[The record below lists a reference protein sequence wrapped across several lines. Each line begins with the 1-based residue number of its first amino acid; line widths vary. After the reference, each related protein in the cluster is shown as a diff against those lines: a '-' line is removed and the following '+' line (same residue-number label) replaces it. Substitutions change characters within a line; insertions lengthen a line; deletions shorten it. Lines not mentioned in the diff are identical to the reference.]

1 MTSGVFKLSGLGVLA
16 LLAGACGS
24 GSNAPTCSPV
34 FGGATAFP
42 TLDQWCQVS
51 LVNGDIT
58 PNAGVTPYNLNTP
71 LFSDY
76 AVKRRTVWLPS
87 GASAAYDATNV
98 FDFPDGTVFT
108 KSFGFAD
115 DMRKPQPIITW
126 VETRIVWKNAGVW
139 QGMSYTWDAAQKVA
153 TAQPGG
159 EVLSLSWIDQTG
171 QTVTTNG
178 YLVPSIN
185 QCFECHQ
192 VSTVFEPIGPK
203 ARNLNGN
210 FTYPD
215 GTTQNQLAHWS
226 STGLLSGAP
235 DPSAAPKL
243 AVWNDP
249 STGTLD
255 DRARAYLES
264 NCAHCHSPTGFAFNT
279 GLFLSTLE
287 TNPVN
292 LGICKKPVAA
302 GQGGGGLVYD
312 IVPGDPNNSIL
323 HFRLDSA
330 DIGVRMPE
338 IGRSLIDTAGLQLI
352 TDWITA
358 LPGSCP

>member
-1 MTSGVFKLSGLGVLA
+1 MFRFSVSVVLA

-24 GSNAPTCSPV
+24 STPQCTPV
-34 FGGATAFP
+34 TGGATAFP

-51 LVNGDIT
+51 LVNGDVT

-76 AVKRRTVWLPS
+76 AVKRRTVWMPS
-87 GASAAYDATNV
+87 GSSATYDATNV
-98 FDFPDGTVFT
+98 LDFPEGTVFT

-115 DMRKPQPIITW
+115 DMRKPNPIINW
-126 VETRIVWKNAGVW
+126 VETRVVWKNAGVW

-153 TAQPGG
+153 TANPGG
-159 EVLSLSWIDQTG
+159 EVLSLSWIDTTG
-171 QTVTTNG
+171 TTVTTDG
-178 YLVPSIN
+178 YLVPSVN
-185 QCFECHQ
+185 QCLECHQ
-192 VSTVFEPIGPK
+192 VSNVFQPIGPK

-215 GTTQNQLAHWS
+215 GSTQNQLTYWTS
-226 STGLLSGAP
+226 KGLLTGAP
-235 DPSAAPKL
+235 ADPTTAPKL
-243 AVWNDP
+243 AVWNDA
-249 STGTLD
+249 STGTVD

-264 NCAHCHSPTGFAFNT
+264 NCAHCHSPAGYAFNT
-279 GLFLSTLE
+279 GLFLSSLE
-287 TNPVN
+287 TNPTN

-302 GQGGGGLVYD
+302 GQGGGGLTYD
-312 IVPGDPNNSIL
+312 IVPGHPNDSIL
-323 HFRLDSA
+323 HYRLASTE
-330 DIGVRMPE
+330 IGVLMPE
-338 IGRSLIDTAGLQLI
+338 VGRSLVDTAGLQLI

>member
-1 MTSGVFKLSGLGVLA
+1 MVGCNNTPPPS
-16 LLAGACGS
+16 C
-24 GSNAPTCSPV
+24 TPV
-34 FGGATAFP
+34 SGGATAFA

-51 LVNGDIT
+51 LVNGDIS
-58 PNAGVTPYNLNTP
+58 PEAGVTPYTLNTP

-76 AVKRRTVWLPS
+76 AVKRRTVWMPS
-87 GASAAYDATNV
+87 GGSATYDATNV

-126 VETRIVWKNAGVW
+126 VETRVIWKTAGAW
-139 QGMSYTWDAAQKVA
+139 QGMSYIWDKAQKTASVA
-153 TAQPGG
+153 PGG
-159 EVLSLSWIDQTG
+159 EVVSLSWIDANG
-171 QTVTTNG
+171 QPAGTDA
-178 YLVPSIN
+178 YLVPMAN
-185 QCFECHQ
+185 QCQECHQ
-192 VSTVFEPIGPK
+192 VSQVFEPIGPK

-210 FTYPD
+210 NTYPD
-215 GTTQNQLAHWS
+215 GTTQNQLAYW
-226 STGLLSGAP
+226 TAKGLLSGAP

-264 NCAHCHSPTGFAFNT
+264 NCAHCHSEVGAAGYV
-279 GLFLSTLE
+279 GLWLTSAE
-287 TNPVN
+287 TNPTH

-302 GQGGGGLVYD
+302 GQGGCGLTYD
-312 IVPGDPNNSIL
+312 IVPGSPENSIL
-323 HFRLDSA
+323 HCRLGSTQVG
-330 DIGVRMPE
+330 ILMPE
-338 IGRSLIDTAGLQLI
+338 IGRSVVDVDGLQLI
-352 TDWITA
+352 TDWLTS

>member
-1 MTSGVFKLSGLGVLA
+1 MRRGVFRFSALAFLA

-24 GSNAPTCSPV
+24 SSTPSCTPV
-34 FGGATAFP
+34 SGGTTAFP
-42 TLDQWCQVS
+42 TLDKWCQVS
-51 LVNGDIT
+51 LLDGDVT

-76 AVKRRTVWLPS
+76 AVKRRTVWMPS
-87 GASAAYDATNV
+87 GGSATYDATNV
-98 FDFPDGTVFT
+98 LDFPDGTVFT
-108 KSFGFAD
+108 KSFGFPD
-115 DMRKPQPIITW
+115 DMRKAQPIITW
-126 VETRIVWKNAGVW
+126 VETRVVWKTAGIW

-153 TAQPGG
+153 TANPGG
-159 EVLSLSWIDQTG
+159 EVLSLSWIDGTG
-171 QTVTTNG
+171 Q
-178 YLVPSIN
+178 
-185 QCFECHQ
+185 
-192 VSTVFEPIGPK
+192 VSNVFEPIGPK

-215 GTTQNQLAHWS
+215 GSTQNQLAYWTS
-226 STGLLSGAP
+226 KGLLSGAP

-264 NCAHCHSPTGFAFNT
+264 NCAHCHSPTGYALNT
-279 GLFLSTLE
+279 GLYLSTLE

-302 GQGGGGLVYD
+302 GQGGGGLTYD
-312 IVPGDPNNSIL
+312 IVPGDPNDSIL

-338 IGRSLIDTAGLQLI
+338 ISRSLIDTAGLQLI
-352 TDWITA
+352 TDWITS

>member
-1 MTSGVFKLSGLGVLA
+1 VFRFSVSVVLA

-24 GSNAPTCSPV
+24 STPQCTPV
-34 FGGATAFP
+34 TGGATAFP

-51 LVNGDIT
+51 LANGDVK

-76 AVKRRTVWLPS
+76 AVKRRTVWMPPGS
-87 GASAAYDATNV
+87 SATYDATNV
-98 FDFPDGTVFT
+98 LDFPEGTVFT

-115 DMRKPQPIITW
+115 DMRKPNPLITW

-153 TAQPGG
+153 TANPGG
-159 EVLSLSWIDQTG
+159 EVLSLSWIDTTG
-171 QTVTTNG
+171 TTVTTDG
-178 YLVPSIN
+178 YLVPSVN
-185 QCFECHQ
+185 QCLECHQ
-192 VSTVFEPIGPK
+192 VSNVFEPIGPK

-215 GTTQNQLAHWS
+215 GSTQNQLTYWTS
-226 STGLLSGAP
+226 KGLLTGAP
-235 DPSAAPKL
+235 ADPTTAPKL
-243 AVWNDP
+243 AVWSDA
-249 STGTLD
+249 STGTVD
-255 DRARAYLES
+255 DRARAYLEA
-264 NCAHCHSPTGFAFNT
+264 NCAHCHSPAGYAFNT
-279 GLFLSTLE
+279 GLFLSSLE
-287 TNPVN
+287 TNPTN

-302 GQGGGGLVYD
+302 GQGGGGLTYD
-312 IVPGDPNNSIL
+312 IVPGDPDNSIL
-323 HFRLDSA
+323 HHRLASTE
-330 DIGVRMPE
+330 IGVLMPE
-338 IGRSLIDTAGLQLI
+338 VGRSLVDTAGLQLI

>member
-1 MTSGVFKLSGLGVLA
+1 MFRFSALAFLA

-24 GSNAPTCSPV
+24 SSTPSCTPV
-34 FGGATAFP
+34 SGGTTAFP
-42 TLDQWCQVS
+42 TLDKWCQVS
-51 LVNGDIT
+51 LLDGDVT

-76 AVKRRTVWLPS
+76 AVKRRTVWMPS
-87 GASAAYDATNV
+87 GGSATYDATNV
-98 FDFPDGTVFT
+98 LDFPDGTVFT
-108 KSFGFAD
+108 KSFGFPD
-115 DMRKPQPIITW
+115 DMRKAQPIITW
-126 VETRIVWKNAGVW
+126 VETRVVWKTAGIW

-153 TAQPGG
+153 TANPGG
-159 EVLSLSWIDQTG
+159 EVLSLSWIDGTG
-171 QTVTTNG
+171 QTVTTDG
-178 YLVPSIN
+178 YLVPSVN
-185 QCFECHQ
+185 QCVECHQ
-192 VSTVFEPIGPK
+192 VSNVFEPIGPK

-215 GTTQNQLAHWS
+215 GSTQNQLAYWTS
-226 STGLLSGAP
+226 KGLLSGAP

-264 NCAHCHSPTGFAFNT
+264 NCAHCHSPTGYALNT
-279 GLFLSTLE
+279 GLYLSTLE

-302 GQGGGGLVYD
+302 GQGGGGLTYD
-312 IVPGDPNNSIL
+312 IVPGDPNDSIL

-338 IGRSLIDTAGLQLI
+338 ISRSLIDTAGLQLI
-352 TDWITA
+352 TDWITS